1 MHVFYIMNII
11 ELNVTSNKCF
21 FSGMISSQFP
31 TGFQAAQLP
40 GSFGNANFAN
50 FRPQYSVP
58 GQNNPSQGFLGKYSR
73 IIVKKY

>member
-1 MHVFYIMNII
+1 
-11 ELNVTSNKCF
+11 
-21 FSGMISSQFP
+21 MISSQFP

-58 GQNNPSQGFLGKYSR
+58 GQNNPSQGFPGMIYSSACMR
-73 IIVKKY
+73 LCVFSCNL